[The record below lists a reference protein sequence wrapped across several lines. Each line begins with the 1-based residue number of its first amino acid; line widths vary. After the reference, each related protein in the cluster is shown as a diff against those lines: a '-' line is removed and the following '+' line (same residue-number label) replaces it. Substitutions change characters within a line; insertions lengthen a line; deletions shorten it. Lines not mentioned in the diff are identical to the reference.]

1 MCLRV
6 THTVLMVIFGGSLGC
21 MPLEERDLIDN
32 AVWQLVPADEDPFRD
47 LWAAQADCN
56 PLGITVEAG
65 VLEIQTDVCAFATV
79 KQTALAR
86 SRNGHRLD
94 ILAYHSALFSD
105 PEATGYIAVQIG
117 DTLVWE
123 QTVAIP
129 GDADVYANTF
139 DMYPEIDEE
148 TPILFHVHNHGAN
161 SWKLAHVRL
170 VPELAN

>member
-1 MCLRV
+1 MCRWV
-6 THTVLMVIFGGSLGC
+6 PNTVWLLIFGSILGC
-21 MPLEERDLIDN
+21 TPLEKRDLVDN
-32 AVWQLVPADEDPFRD
+32 SVWQLVPADEDPFGD
-47 LWAAQADCN
+47 LRVAPADCN

-65 VLEIQTDVCAFATV
+65 VLEIQTDVCSFATV

-94 ILAYHSALFSD
+94 ILAYHSALFSE

-117 DTLVWE
+117 ETLVWE

-148 TPILFHVHNHGAN
+148 TSIFFHVHNHGAN